1 MNTKVIRLIL
11 AGIALYAVFVFMV
24 IAFYPDKPE
33 NMDWKDREEY
43 NRVQITKLKLGST
56 REEVLALLGS
66 PDITE
71 AKRQGA
77 TAIQVMFFRT
87 QHVRADGLT
96 TQDECTPLLF
106 ENDKLIAWGD
116 GAYSSYQKLEGW
128 GVSDIISTLKRLVQL
143 GNTEFSVEQRVNHW
157 LKSAKRIL
165 TLVNANPALA
175 AATLHIDNDLP
186 KDTQHLLLLALFGKL
201 CRLNDHIYNMC
212 LRLYSHPSGFQVKER
227 QATKRPVS
235 FAFCVNTISR
245 FGWISLNF
253 KKHLGQTSQL
263 TTLQIFGLIWFKG
276 FVS

>member
-1 MNTKVIRLIL
+1 
-11 AGIALYAVFVFMV
+11 MV

-106 ENDKLIAWGD
+106 ENDKLIAWG
-116 GAYSSYQKLEGW
+116 EG
-128 GVSDIISTLKRLVQL
+128 
-143 GNTEFSVEQRVNHW
+143 
-157 LKSAKRIL
+157 L
-165 TLVNANPALA
+165 TPV
-175 AATLHIDNDLP
+175 T
-186 KDTQHLLLLALFGKL
+186 KKVRRMG
-201 CRLNDHIYNMC
+201 
-212 LRLYSHPSGFQVKER
+212 SER
-227 QATKRPVS
+227 HHFHA
-235 FAFCVNTISR
+235 
-245 FGWISLNF
+245 
-253 KKHLGQTSQL
+253 
-263 TTLQIFGLIWFKG
+263 
-276 FVS
+276 